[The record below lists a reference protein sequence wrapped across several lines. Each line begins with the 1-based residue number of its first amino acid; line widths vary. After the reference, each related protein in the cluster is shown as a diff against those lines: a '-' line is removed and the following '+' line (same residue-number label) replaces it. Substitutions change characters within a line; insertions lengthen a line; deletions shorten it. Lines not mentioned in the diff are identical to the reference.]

1 MTFSL
6 ELSVGGCVFTEIGT
20 ALDDDGVVGFG
31 FETVVDECIGEVNSL
46 LLDEDAS
53 ACVAFIF
60 EIVVPYDG
68 LLVSMIS
75 DTVV

>member
-1 MTFSL
+1 MTFIL
-6 ELSVGGCVFTEIGT
+6 GLSVGGCVFTEIGA
-20 ALDDDGVVGFG
+20 ALDDDGAVG
-31 FETVVDECIGEVNSL
+31 FETVVDECIGEVNSV

-53 ACVAFIF
+53 ACVAFNF

-75 DTVV
+75 ATVV